1 MDIKSRIKKLNMMAK
16 ILVAPVLVIALLL
29 LFGLASYVGL
39 ATQKS
44 ALNDI
49 YNNRFKNYQVSAQ
62 LVNELTDVHMNT
74 YRLLSWETARYDRAK
89 IEKLGKEQLETL
101 KKAVETVKKATGS
114 GISTAEEKKIYEEM
128 SKELGDYQ
136 KAIISAIDLADSD
149 LNFATMFMA
158 KADEEFMGIDKVTR
172 DLLEVENRM
181 SQDAYGSAMRTFTRV
196 IVIMTIVLLG
206 AVVLSLMVSVLVA
219 RSVTKVLG
227 GEPHEIAEIAQNIA
241 NGDLTHTYTAK
252 SAVVGVFGDMLKMVE
267 KLKAVV
273 ADVKTSADNV
283 ASGSQE
289 LSSGAEE
296 LSQGTTEQAASA
308 EEASSS
314 VEEMNATIR
323 QNADNALTTEKIAR
337 KSANDAIESGKAVS
351 EAVHAMKDIAE
362 KISII
367 EEIARQTNLLALNA
381 AIEAARAGEHGK
393 GFAVVAS
400 EVRKLAERS
409 QTAAAE
415 ISQLSGTSVEVAERA
430 GVMLAKLVPDIQKTS
445 ELVQEISA
453 ASKEQAGGADQI
465 NGAIQQ
471 LNQVVQQNA
480 GAAEEMS
487 STAEQLSSQADQ
499 LQNAV
504 AFFKVAGE
512 GQKTLPE
519 ITGSKIAK
527 IAHHVPA
534 IRTASG
540 RDVKSH
546 MMAATASSRRKGVD
560 IVLGPA
566 GKGNVKDNN
575 GGSAKDMM
583 DAEYEKF

>member
-1 MDIKSRIKKLNMMAK
+1 MDIKTRINKLNMMAK
-16 ILVAPVLVIALLL
+16 ILVAPILVIALLV

-39 ATQKS
+39 ATQKG

-49 YNNRFKNYQVSAQ
+49 YNNRFKNYQMSAQ

-101 KKAVETVKKATGS
+101 KKSVETVKKATES
-114 GISTAEEKKIYEEM
+114 GTSTVEEKKVYEDM
-128 SKELGDYQ
+128 SKELADYQ

-158 KADEEFMGIDKVTR
+158 KADEEFMGIDKVTH
-172 DLLEVENRM
+172 DLLELENKM
-181 SQDAYGSAMRTFTRV
+181 AQDAYASAMRTFTRV
-196 IVIMTIVLLG
+196 IMIMTIVLLG
-206 AVVLSLMVSVLVA
+206 AVVLSLAVSVLVA
-219 RSVTKVLG
+219 RSVTRVLG
-227 GEPHEIAEIAQNIA
+227 GEPHEIAAIAQNIA
-241 NGDLTHTYTAK
+241 NGDLTHTYAVK
-252 SAVVGVFGDMLKMVE
+252 SLVEGVFGDMLKMVE
-267 KLKAVV
+267 KLKVVV
-273 ADVKTSADNV
+273 ADVKTSAENV
-283 ASGSQE
+283 AAGSQE
-289 LSSGAEE
+289 LSSGAEQ
-296 LSQGTTEQAASA
+296 LSQGTTEQAANA

-409 QTAAAE
+409 QVAAAE

-430 GVMLAKLVPDIQKTS
+430 GGMLAKLVPDIQKTS

-487 STAEQLSSQADQ
+487 STAEELSSQADQ

-512 GQKTLPE
+512 GHKVLPE
-519 ITGSKIAK
+519 IARSKIT
-527 IAHHVPA
+527 HQVPA
-534 IRTASG
+534 IRAASG
-540 RDVKSH
+540 RDVKSRV
-546 MMAATASSRRKGVD
+546 MATMAGSRRKGVD
-560 IVLGPA
+560 IVLGPD
-566 GKGNVKDNN
+566 GKGNVKDN
-575 GGSAKDMM
+575 GSSAKDTM